1 MANREHREP
10 AAMSEPALGF
20 SSDNI
25 AAASPQVIEALV
37 ACNAG
42 QARAYGADELTARVE
57 RKFGELFEREV
68 SVLLVPTGTAA
79 NALALAALTPPWGS
93 VLCHRDSHVNND
105 ECGAP
110 EFFTGGAK
118 LVTVD
123 GAEAKLDVDALR
135 IAALAKRGDVHC
147 TQPACATI
155 TQATEVGSLYT
166 VDEIAAIG
174 EVCRSS
180 SLRLHMDGSR
190 FANALVALGC
200 TPAEMTWKAGVDVL
214 SFGATKNGVPAAE
227 AIVAF
232 DPAIAGELAF
242 RRKRAGHLFSKM
254 RFLSAQIDAYLEGDL
269 WLRNASQANAM
280 AQRLVAGL
288 RGFSCIEVLG
298 EPRANIVFCR
308 LPRALIEALHAQNFG
323 FYHDRWGPGVV
334 RLVTSFATTAVDVDY
349 LLDAVRQAIGALP
362 GGRSME
368 RVGRVGDMA

>member
-1 MANREHREP
+1 MANREQTSP
-10 AAMSEPALGF
+10 AAARAEPELGF

-25 AAASPQVIEALV
+25 AAASPEVIDALI

-42 QARAYGADELTARVE
+42 QARPYGADELTARVE
-57 RKFGELFEREV
+57 RRFSELFEREV

-79 NALALAALTPPWGS
+79 NALALAALTPPWGT

-123 GAEAKLDVDALR
+123 GAAAKIDAPALR
-135 IAALAKRGDVHC
+135 IAAGAKVGDVHS
-147 TQPACATI
+147 TQPACVTI

-174 EVCRSS
+174 EVCRASK
-180 SLRLHMDGSR
+180 LKVHMDGSR

-227 AIVAF
+227 AIVSF
-232 DPAIAGELAF
+232 DPAITRELAF

-254 RFLSAQIDAYLEGDL
+254 RFLSAQIDAYLAGDL
-269 WLRNASQANAM
+269 WLRNARQANAM
-280 AQRLVAGL
+280 AQRLVQGL
-288 RGFSCIEVLG
+288 RGHAGIEVMG

-308 LPRALIEALHAQNFG
+308 LPQTLIETLLAQGFG

-334 RLVTSFATTAVDVDY
+334 RLVTSFATTALDVDH
-349 LLDAVRQAIGALP
+349 LLEAVRLALGAADQ
-362 GGRSME
+362 GGY
-368 RVGRVGDMA
+368 AP